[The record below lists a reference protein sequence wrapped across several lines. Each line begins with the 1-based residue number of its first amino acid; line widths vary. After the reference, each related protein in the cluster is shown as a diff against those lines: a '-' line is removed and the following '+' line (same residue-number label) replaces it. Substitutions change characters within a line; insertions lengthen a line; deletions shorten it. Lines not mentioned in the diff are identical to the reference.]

1 MNKSCKIIS
10 LNNLYL
16 KILKIKKK
24 MNKTE
29 RKMIQILNMKI
40 LSKNKKWIIS
50 MKKFYLKF
58 LKKLNYDKMRNPD
71 EYNLVYKIH

>member
-58 LKKLNYDKMRNPD
+58 LKKLNYDKMRNTD